1 MINDNQVLQ
10 NLQKQETKSTSKVYS
25 SFTLTNL
32 SHSIYSRRNT
42 RGTFEFQIYLVNVE
56 NFKYAF
62 PFPMQSFPE
71 ILRT

>member
-10 NLQKQETKSTSKVYS
+10 NLQKQETNFKQHER
-25 SFTLTNL
+25 FTQV

-42 RGTFEFQIYLVNVE
+42 KGTFEFQIHLVIVE

-62 PFPMQSFPE
+62 PFPIQSFPE
-71 ILRT
+71 ILHT